1 VWWPISSRSAT
12 EPPPVHGLD
21 HRDERIHR
29 VSIQSD
35 DALAEKPVF
44 SILVPSFNPG
54 PFVERAMR
62 SALSQ
67 MGADDELLVQ
77 DAGSTDGTVDTL
89 RRLEDEDSRLKLV
102 VEGDRGQSDALNL
115 ALARAKPSWVVWLN
129 SDDVLL
135 PGALDAVRDAIVSH
149 PDADILYGATS
160 IIREDGSVVE
170 YWPGHEIETK
180 RLMRQGCYTF
190 SGSII
195 MRDTTLRALGG
206 LNVEIWCAMDF
217 DLQMRIA
224 QSGLRQVK
232 IPAPIGALRFHEGS
246 KSANLW
252 KKFIRESFHI
262 RMKYSRNLRDK
273 VYGVWGAAWQLAAVP
288 VFRTRLTPVYRKIR
302 RRVPVQV
309 Q

>member
-1 VWWPISSRSAT
+1 
-12 EPPPVHGLD
+12 
-21 HRDERIHR
+21 

-35 DALAEKPVF
+35 DEALVEKPVF
-44 SILVPSFNPG
+44 SILVPSYNAA

-62 SALSQ
+62 SALDQ
-67 MGADDELLVQ
+67 MGPDDELLIQ
-77 DAGSTDGTVDTL
+77 DAGSTDGTLDIL
-89 RRLEDEDSRLKLV
+89 RRLENEDSRLKLV
-102 VEGDRGQSDALNL
+102 VERDRGQSDALNL

-129 SDDVLL
+129 SDDVVL
-135 PGALDAVRDAIVSH
+135 PGGLDAVREAIINN
-149 PDADILYGATS
+149 PGADIICAATS
-160 IIREDGSVVE
+160 MIREDDSVVE

-206 LNVEIWCAMDF
+206 LGVEFWCAMDF

-224 QSGLRQVK
+224 QSGYRQIT
-232 IPAPIGALRFHEGS
+232 IPAAVGALRFHEGS

-252 KKFIRESFHI
+252 KTFIRESYHI
-262 RMKYSRNLRDK
+262 RMNYSRSLRERL
-273 VYGVWGAAWQLAAVP
+273 YGFWGFAWQLAAVP
-288 VFRTRLTPVYRKIR
+288 VFRTRLTPGYRKIR
-302 RRVPVQV
+302 RRLPVQI

>member
-1 VWWPISSRSAT
+1 
-12 EPPPVHGLD
+12 
-21 HRDERIHR
+21 
-29 VSIQSD
+29 VSIQPD
-35 DALAEKPVF
+35 DALTEKPVF
-44 SILVPSFNPG
+44 SILVPSYNAA
-54 PFVERAMR
+54 PFVEEAMR

-77 DAGSTDGTVDTL
+77 DAGSTDGTLDIL
-89 RRLEDEDSRLKLV
+89 RRLESEDSRLKLV
-102 VEGDRGQSDALNL
+102 VERDRGQSDALNL

-129 SDDVLL
+129 SDDVVL

-149 PDADILYGATS
+149 PDADIIYGATS
-160 IIREDGSVVE
+160 MIREDGSVVE
-170 YWPGHEIETK
+170 YWPGRKIETK
-180 RLMRQGCYTF
+180 MLMRQGCYTF

-206 LNVEIWCAMDF
+206 LKVELWCAMDF

-224 QSGLRQVK
+224 QSDLRQVN
-232 IPAPIGALRFHEGS
+232 IPAAVGALRFHEGS

-252 KKFIRESFHI
+252 KIFIRESYNI
-262 RMKYSRNLRDK
+262 RMQYSRNLREK
-273 VYGVWGAAWQLAAVP
+273 VYALWGAAWQLAAVP

-302 RRVPVQV
+302 RRFPSQL